1 MNKKR
6 KYFPVGKSNNSRSGI
21 PDLRI
26 LNKGIL
32 MSITVNNKSI
42 AAYRDI
48 SRILLSNSEYNEQ
61 ESPNYPNDDLT
72 IEESIEL
79 ETKKFKKD
87 NSRFKLID
95 NISRCLVLIQFND
108 SNDKPSALVEKLMKS
123 AYEHRTQENRGKSEI
138 DSGCLL
144 SSRYISRLVPLD
156 IICSAKLDEIHK
168 NMKALILSSFNNA
181 FCSESEFGKETS
193 CASWACYYNS
203 RYSGSDIKRQEIY
216 DLASE
221 LIWGPEDGPKY
232 QEYKK
237 LYPVDLGN
245 PSKSIL
251 VEITRSFCGISIVCN
266 YHKYCKFN
274 LNRISS
280 N

>member
-6 KYFPVGKSNNSRSGI
+6 KYFSAGNSNNSRSRI

-32 MSITVNNKSI
+32 MSITVNSKST

-48 SRILLSNSEYNEQ
+48 SRILLNNSECNEQ
-61 ESPNYPNDDLT
+61 ESPNYLNDDLN

-79 ETKKFKKD
+79 ETKKLKKD
-87 NSRFKLID
+87 ELRFKLIY

-108 SNDKPSALVEKLMKS
+108 SNDKPSDLVEKLMKS
-123 AYEHRTQENRGKSEI
+123 AYEQRTQGKNES
-138 DSGCLL
+138 DSNCLL
-144 SSRYISRLVPLD
+144 SSRYVSRLIPLD
-156 IICSAKLDEIHK
+156 IICSAKLDEIRK
-168 NMKALILSSFNNA
+168 NMKVLILSSFNNA
-181 FCSESEFGKETS
+181 FCSESEFGKETNS
-193 CASWACYYNS
+193 VTWACYYNS
-203 RYSGSDIKRQEIY
+203 RYSGSDVKRQEIY
-216 DLASE
+216 DLVSE
-221 LIWGPEDGPKY
+221 LIWGPEDNPKF

-237 LYPVDLGN
+237 LYPVNLGN

-251 VEITRSFCGISIVCN
+251 VEITRSFCGISIVRN

-274 LNRISS
+274 LNKISS